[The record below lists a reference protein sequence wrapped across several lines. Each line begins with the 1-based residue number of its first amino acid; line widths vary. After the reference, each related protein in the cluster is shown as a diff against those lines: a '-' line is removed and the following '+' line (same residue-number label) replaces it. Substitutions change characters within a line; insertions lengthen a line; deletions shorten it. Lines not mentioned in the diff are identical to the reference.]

1 MLEMCKINANSI
13 KLRRTMKKSKATG
26 PQISEPTEKEI
37 NETIARVNKR
47 YDIVIRHDDAVKLSK
62 LYKELEWWFTVE
74 KFSREPKSISIDT
87 AKEIRSYFNIVK
99 GKDLTLDEAHE
110 QAKDSLAKTMLAEK
124 ERIASA
130 IKLLVAKYQ
139 K

>member
-1 MLEMCKINANSI
+1 
-13 KLRRTMKKSKATG
+13 MKNSKAIG
-26 PQISEPTEKEI
+26 PQIPEPTDAEIEETAEK
-37 NETIARVNKR
+37 VKR
-47 YDIVIRHDDAVKLSK
+47 KYDIIINTEDATKLAK

-124 ERIASA
+124 ERIAGE
-130 IKLLVAKYQ
+130 IKEIICSYRS
-139 K
+139 